1 MSVILGIKNGWGDT
15 VHGRYGKRKVKRVG
29 GLAGLDLVLDLD
41 LDLDLVIGSVQ
52 AYVLRAQKFGPFEH
66 HTILVMS
73 RI

>member
-1 MSVILGIKNGWGDT
+1 LSVILGIKNGWGDT

-29 GLAGLDLVLDLD
+29 GLAGLDLDLD

-52 AYVLRAQKFGPFEH
+52 AYVVRAQEFGSFEH

>member
-29 GLAGLDLVLDLD
+29 GLAGLDLVLVLV
-41 LDLDLVIGSVQ
+41 LDLVIGSVQ